1 MENGTLNIARNKF
14 ESLLLYSLF
23 LTVLFVLYLIP
34 GYAHSFNVPERLEYD
49 LKWIGIP
56 GGTAVLSVE
65 NSGDKYIIRSRAISN
80 SFVSAFYKVDD
91 RITCVVD
98 GTNGDYGYSINYR
111 IKLREGRHRRNKEVV
126 FNQKENKAIYIDHR
140 KGKRR
145 EYEIS
150 ANVYDPL
157 SGFFSVR
164 NKDLIVGKNV
174 HVKIFDS
181 KKMWD
186 VNVDVLRKERVEV
199 DAGTF
204 DTIVIRPNM
213 KSEGVFNRRG
223 DIFIWLTDDERRVP
237 VKVALEAL
245 VGHVTAELTGGMY

>member
-1 MENGTLNIARNKF
+1 MKNGTKITTGKKYNRILLC
-14 ESLLLYSLF
+14 SLLLP
-23 LTVLFVLYLIP
+23 VLFVLFMGP
-34 GYAHSFNVPERLEYD
+34 GHAHSFNVPERLEYD

-65 NSGDKYIIRSRAISN
+65 NSENKYIIRSRALSN

-91 RITCVVD
+91 RITCIVD
-98 GTNGDYGYSINYR
+98 GSNHEYGYSINYR
-111 IKLREGRHRRNKEVV
+111 FKLREGRHRRNKEVI
-126 FNQKENKAIYIDHR
+126 FNQKEKKAIYIDHK

-145 EYEIS
+145 EYEIP

-164 NKDLIVGKNV
+164 NKDLIVGKSVN
-174 HVKIFDS
+174 VKIFDS

-186 VNVDVLRKERVEV
+186 VKVDVLKKEKVEV
-199 DAGTF
+199 EAGTF

-213 KSEGVFNRRG
+213 KSEGVFNRKG
-223 DIFIWLTDDERRVP
+223 EILIWLTDDERRVP

-245 VGHVTAELTGGMY
+245 VGHVTAELTGGVY